1 MSGSEPDR
9 FNRRSWGRSLNSRKS
24 ADFITA
30 THGGQ
35 PEDSFSEGS
44 AVFSDLE
51 STTIRR
57 DSGPVGSGLFP
68 CWHCYQTWSTRLF
81 CYLLDPGG
89 PPVNKPLFDVDR
101 VFGRDRKPGDIFLVM
116 FPIGERTV
124 REKLGD
130 VLYTLVMKGNTVVSI
145 DPPGKNGPLY
155 ARANYRE
162 NQARWRKARRFVP
175 EEDILW

>member
-35 PEDSFSEGS
+35 PEESFSEGS

-51 STTIRR
+51 STAIRR

-68 CWHCYQTWSTRLF
+68 CWHCYQTWSPRLF

-89 PPVNKPLFDVDR
+89 PPVNKP
-101 VFGRDRKPGDIFLVM
+101 RKVNKL
-116 FPIGERTV
+116 V
-124 REKLGD
+124 REPKASTKGD
-130 VLYTLVMKGNTVVSI
+130 PHFPGILAGQSGRWFVGLAVNFERVRSSGREQVESSTAPAGDAGGN
-145 DPPGKNGPLY
+145 PKCHCPLLHL
-155 ARANYRE
+155 ATHAASRS
-162 NQARWRKARRFVP
+162 
-175 EEDILW
+175 